1 MREQLRWLIYSQY
14 ISQWKIKIYDMLPK
28 SLQRQVLLT
37 ALGRKISLQWM
48 TVNAEINGC
57 VRSREWQV
65 SLKQN
70 IYHHAPRLRGHGRR
84 EGRRGEQEQGED
96 LWPVTFSVRHSQ
108 SNHVLTTAL
117 VACLRLDL
125 SIAIHELERV
135 SGGPTFPL
143 CTAVYWILS
152 KGKALFFLVVFPLMS
167 SPDSNKFQTHGYRDG
182 LG

>member
-37 ALGRKISLQWM
+37 AFGRKISLQWM

-57 VRSREWQV
+57 LRSHEWQL

-70 IYHHAPRLRGHGRR
+70 IYHRAPRLRGHGRR
-84 EGRRGEQEQGED
+84 EGRREEQEQGED

-117 VACLRLDL
+117 VACIRLDL
-125 SIAIHELERV
+125 SIVIHELERV
-135 SGGPTFPL
+135 SGGPAFSL
-143 CTAVYWILS
+143 WTAAYWILR
-152 KGKALFFLVVFPLMS
+152 KGKALFF
-167 SPDSNKFQTHGYRDG
+167 
-182 LG
+182 